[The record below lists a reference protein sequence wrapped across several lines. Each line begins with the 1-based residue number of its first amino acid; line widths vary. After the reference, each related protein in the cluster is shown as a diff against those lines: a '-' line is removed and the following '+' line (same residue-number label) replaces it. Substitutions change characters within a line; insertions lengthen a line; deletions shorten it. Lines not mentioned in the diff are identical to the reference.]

1 MRLELVKST
10 DAARAAESKNEGRD
24 KADAEN
30 REKLRFAEERCAQI
44 NSKLGDV
51 AAEKDQLQ
59 MRVVDLEGK
68 LRNLEIEVQN
78 TEMQERAEK
87 EKQEA
92 EEEADRYKKLALKKE
107 EDMSALR
114 VEMRSEID
122 RISAFN
128 ADLTRQL
135 EIERHEVKTKR
146 EEIITT
152 KEELVSMKE
161 QVMRSKEASMVALDR
176 LQVICPCSFIPYY
189 CGRTIPNDFQST
201 AVRIHC
207 FGRTIPNFCH
217 YVWSY
222 RVIISFSIAAKFSPS
237 LGGNYFS
244 GTGVFFSLCATLAPQ
259 VEVSKSRIR
268 ASELEAALSEKES
281 TRER

>member
-1 MRLELVKST
+1 MRLELVKSA

-30 REKLRFAEERCAQI
+30 REKLRVSEEQLRVSEERCAQM

-51 AAEKDQLQ
+51 AAEKDHLQ
-59 MRVVDLEGK
+59 MRIVDLEGK
-68 LRNLEIEVQN
+68 LRNLEIEVKN
-78 TEMQERAEK
+78 TEMQKRAEK
-87 EKQEA
+87 EKREA

-122 RISAFN
+122 RVSAFN

-152 KEELVSMKE
+152 KEEVVSMKE

-176 LQVICPCSFIPYY
+176 LQVICPCSFILYY
-189 CGRTIPNDFQST
+189 CGRTMPND
-201 AVRIHC
+201 
-207 FGRTIPNFCH
+207 CH
-217 YVWSY
+217 DVWSY
-222 RVIISFSIAAKFSPS
+222 KVIISFSIAAKFSQS
-237 LGGNYFS
+237 LEGTSFPE
-244 GTGVFFSLCATLAPQ
+244 TGVFFSLCATLAPQ